1 MRQWIRY
8 PFSQGRMAVM
18 GVSLGKRMGPMA
30 YAALLAML
38 SLAGGCAK
46 TQEPRGDDGE
56 RELELARA
64 QNTALH
70 QRLKHIAAYE
80 AEVERGELAALQ
92 ASELAA
98 SELAWSEWSAEPEA
112 LSLCERQGHGAR
124 PVVGD
129 SMVFANL
136 SVGGFPEAYQS
147 LAAQPD
153 RPKWRL
159 EWGCARD
166 ELSLAL
172 DLLRKDW
179 KRENARLAFGDFASG
194 LRWQDMDAQADPMS
208 LVVRLNRQR

>member
-1 MRQWIRY
+1 
-8 PFSQGRMAVM
+8 M
-18 GVSLGKRMGPMA
+18 GVSLGKRMAMA
-30 YAALLAML
+30 WLTLLATL
-38 SLAGGCAK
+38 TLTPGCGNTPSQK
-46 TQEPRGDDGE
+46 PEDDQPE

-70 QRLKHIAAYE
+70 ARLKEIAAYE
-80 AEVERGELAALQ
+80 AEVERAESAAAQ
-92 ASELAA
+92 AGTLTA

-124 PVVGD
+124 HVVGD

-136 SVGGFPEAYQS
+136 SVGGPEGYQS

-166 ELSLAL
+166 ELSVAL
-172 DLLRKDW
+172 VLLRTDW
-179 KRENARLAFGDFASG
+179 KRENARLALGDFASG
-194 LRWQDMDAQADPMS
+194 LRWQDAEPH
-208 LVVRLNRQR
+208 